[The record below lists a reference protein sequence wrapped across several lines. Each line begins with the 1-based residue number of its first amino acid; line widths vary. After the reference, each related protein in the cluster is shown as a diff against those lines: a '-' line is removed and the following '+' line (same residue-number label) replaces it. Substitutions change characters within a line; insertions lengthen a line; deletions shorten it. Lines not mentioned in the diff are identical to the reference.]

1 MVYHI
6 ILADILLIARIFPRP
21 CGAWKNTTQLA
32 KYPRV
37 LYDKPSKKMYVLPS
51 HFCGLWLVLILKLND
66 VRKQI
71 PAAFKW
77 LYKNFTL
84 SSMVFIENSTF
95 TVIIKLLHHW
105 ETPVQMICLN
115 NTSNCSY
122 SVLFRPLFS
131 LEAAITKWL
140 FGLHSCVIF
149 NTFRFQSTHFMI
161 TKTIKLAGNFKLS
174 ATKLFTCK
182 IIYVQVERI
191 VILIKPEFIS
201 LQFCLSL

>member
-1 MVYHI
+1 MV
-6 ILADILLIARIFPRP
+6 LL
-21 CGAWKNTTQLA
+21 
-32 KYPRV
+32 
-37 LYDKPSKKMYVLPS
+37 S

-71 PAAFKW
+71 PAAFKC
-77 LYKNFTL
+77 LYKNFT
-84 SSMVFIENSTF
+84 SSSIVFIEKSTF

-105 ETPVQMICLN
+105 ETPVQMVCLY

-131 LEAAITKWL
+131 LEAAVSVFASTSSSWYFITKWL
-140 FGLHSCVIF
+140 FGLHSCAIF
-149 NTFRFQSTHFMI
+149 NTFRFQSTHFMV
-161 TKTIKLAGNFKLS
+161 TKTIKLAGNFKFS

-191 VILIKPEFIS
+191 VILIRPELIS
-201 LQFCLSL
+201 LQFYLSL